1 MRRPLFL
8 APLAA
13 ALAGLAAG
21 AAAQQAIVPR
31 ASTAKTTKK
40 RVKTVA
46 RKKRLPKAPAVD
58 PTEGD
63 NPDGDDLIVRRA
75 AVDALGN
82 QAGSI
87 VVVDPNN
94 GRILTM
100 VNQKLA
106 LQSGFT
112 PCSTIKLVTSLAALT
127 EHVVDK
133 DTTLRLGRYMQFN
146 MTNALAKSNNQY
158 FEALGNKLGFERVVH
173 YAQMLGLGEKAG
185 LDVDGELP
193 GSIAEAPPKWGGVGM
208 MTSFGEGFSMTPL
221 ELAGMLSS
229 IANGGTLYYL
239 QYPRSAVGIE
249 DFSPRIKR
257 TLEIAPNGI
266 EDIKVGM
273 RGAVDHGTAVRANYD
288 PNENIFGKTGTCT
301 DFRAGS
307 HMGWFGSFIESDK
320 RPLVVVVMLTSPVK
334 SVSGPLASGV
344 AGAFYKNLSAQNYFA
359 TDISKKSD
367 LPEIL
372 TCCSHR

>member
-1 MRRPLFL
+1 
-8 APLAA
+8 
-13 ALAGLAAG
+13 
-21 AAAQQAIVPR
+21 
-31 ASTAKTTKK
+31 
-40 RVKTVA
+40 
-46 RKKRLPKAPAVD
+46 
-58 PTEGD
+58 
-63 NPDGDDLIVRRA
+63 
-75 AVDALGN
+75 
-82 QAGSI
+82 
-87 VVVDPNN
+87 
-94 GRILTM
+94 
-100 VNQKLA
+100 
-106 LQSGFT
+106 
-112 PCSTIKLVTSLAALT
+112 
-127 EHVVDK
+127 
-133 DTTLRLGRYMQFN
+133 MQFN

-158 FEALGNKLGFERVVH
+158 FTALGNKLGFERVVH

-185 LDVDGELP
+185 FDVDGEQA

-221 ELAGMLSS
+221 ELAGLLSS

-239 QYPRSAVGIE
+239 QYPRSAAGIE
-249 DFSPRIKR
+249 DFSPRVKR

-266 EDIKVGM
+266 EDIKLGM

-344 AGAFYKNLSAQNYFA
+344 AGAFYKNLSTRNYFA
-359 TDISKKSD
+359 ADLTKKAD
-367 LPEIL
+367 LPEI
-372 TCCSHR
+372 TK